1 LFWKVKNLNPAQG
14 FEHVKGYAGLA
25 AGKAFGV
32 AANMSKHFFNNI
44 EANGSIETLP
54 LNPPK
59 FDGGTPI
66 LSFSCQSIDPI

>member
-1 LFWKVKNLNPAQG
+1 V
-14 FEHVKGYAGLA
+14 A

-44 EANGSIETLP
+44 EANGSIETLL

-66 LSFSCQSIDPI
+66 LSFSRQSIDPI